1 MVTTVVVIN
10 TFISL
15 ILLFAAWQM
24 WKLKGRIGRIAD
36 KLSAYERAAHAALY
50 TAPERIDI
58 SQQQIHNLRQGNQG
72 LQLQILQVR
81 QIISLLLFG
90 RRFWGRSFGIPRL
103 RSARRLSTNKNNISR

>member
-15 ILLFAAWQM
+15 VLLFVAWQM

-36 KLSAYERAAHAALY
+36 KLSDYERAVHAALY

-58 SQQQIHNLRQGNQG
+58 SQQKIHNLRQGNQG

-90 RRFWGRSFGIPRL
+90 RRFWVRPFGRPGLGRGRKIV
-103 RSARRLSTNKNNISR
+103 TK

>member
-58 SQQQIHNLRQGNQG
+58 SQQKIHNLRQGNQG
-72 LQLQILQVR
+72 IQLQILQVR

-90 RRFWGRSFGIPRL
+90 RRFWVRPFGRAGLGRGRKIV
-103 RSARRLSTNKNNISR
+103 TK